1 MKKIIP
7 LSLLAFCT
15 HLLSYAVDYYPSQDG
30 INGNVDLTDTSIWA
44 DSNGNSPDQI
54 EAGDTYYVT
63 NLNNTGISEI
73 SLGGNPTFAGNLI
86 VRSDRL
92 LYNSNYSESTLTIAT
107 GGSLTMES
115 DGALRVHNTAHLNV
129 DLNSST
135 FTLDGGK
142 LDLGKKIGNIH
153 ISNGFISG
161 SGTIVIGSDDNFT
174 NVGKVHFSGV
184 NFSTFT
190 GTFSITGEYARLELP
205 DISTPSF
212 NLELDKDNIG
222 NGAYLMNNN
231 VSLSSLTV
239 GGIAVDPGIYTR
251 QALINYNNN
260 NWGSYFV
267 TDKEDVIIAVGQSI
281 PEPRHYSLLISLLVL
296 GHMQARRRGP
306 AN

>member
-1 MKKIIP
+1 MKKFIP
-7 LSLLAFCT
+7 LTLLALCT
-15 HLLSYAVDYYPSQDG
+15 HLLSHAVDYHPSQDG
-30 INGNVDLTDTSIWA
+30 INGNVNLTDTSIWA

-73 SLGGNPTFAGNLI
+73 SLGGNPTFAGSLI

-92 LYNSNYSESTLTIAT
+92 LYNSNGSGSTLTIAT
-107 GGSLTMES
+107 GGSLTLES
-115 DGALRVHNTAHLNV
+115 TGSLRVHNTADLNV

-135 FTLDGGK
+135 FTWDGGK

-184 NFSTFT
+184 NFSAFT
-190 GTFSITGEYARLELP
+190 GTLAITGDDAKLELP
-205 DISTPSF
+205 SISTPTF
-212 NLELDKDNIG
+212 NLVLNNDK
-222 NGAYLMNNN
+222 GAYLMNND

-239 GGIAVDPGIYTR
+239 GGVAVNDGIYTR
-251 QALINYNNN
+251 QDLIDIDSS
-260 NWGSYFV
+260 WSSYFEG
-267 TDKEDVIIAVGQSI
+267 DDEDIRITVGLSI

-296 GHMQARRRGP
+296 GHMQARRRRP